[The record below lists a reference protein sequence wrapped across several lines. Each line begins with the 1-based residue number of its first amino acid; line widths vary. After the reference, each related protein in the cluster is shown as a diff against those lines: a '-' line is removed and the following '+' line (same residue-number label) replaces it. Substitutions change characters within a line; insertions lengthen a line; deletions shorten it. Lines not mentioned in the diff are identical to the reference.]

1 MSNEHK
7 LILDFPSNK
16 LLEDLEMQR
25 NYIQEMINF
34 KNKITSRID
43 KDDLLFREVEIDI
56 EMDDGNETTDEV
68 EIDRNIVNTI
78 INLNDSISSSF
89 ETLNNTYHKLAK
101 NIEVVEK
108 AVKISNDSKP
118 KEEVPTDK
126 KKIDPKL
133 LLNKGNN
140 LFNTK

>member
-1 MSNEHK
+1 MTTEHK

-16 LLEDLEMQR
+16 FLADLEMQR

-34 KNKITSRID
+34 KNKITKRID

-56 EMDDGNETTDEV
+56 EIEIDENSDEV

-118 KEEVPTDK
+118 KEIVEDK
-126 KKIDPKL
+126 KKINPEKL
-133 LLNKGNN
+133 LNQGKN

>member
-1 MSNEHK
+1 MPDKRK

-16 LLEDLEMQR
+16 FLEDLEMQR

-34 KNKITSRID
+34 KNKITKRID
-43 KDDLLFREVEIDI
+43 KDDLLFREVEIDV
-56 EMDDGNETTDEV
+56 EMEDGDNSDEV

-118 KEEVPTDK
+118 KEIVEDK
-126 KKIDPKL
+126 KKINPVKL
-133 LLNKGNN
+133 LNQGKN